1 MEGVLMRN
9 YSYHSTSNTNDNNNA
24 KIDNNNA
31 KIFKNQL
38 LGIVLSTYIN
48 LLPPHSNPI
57 IMPIL

>member
-1 MEGVLMRN
+1 MRN

>member
-1 MEGVLMRN
+1 MRN
-9 YSYHSTSNTNDNNNA
+9 YSYHSTSNTN
-24 KIDNNNA
+24 DNNNA